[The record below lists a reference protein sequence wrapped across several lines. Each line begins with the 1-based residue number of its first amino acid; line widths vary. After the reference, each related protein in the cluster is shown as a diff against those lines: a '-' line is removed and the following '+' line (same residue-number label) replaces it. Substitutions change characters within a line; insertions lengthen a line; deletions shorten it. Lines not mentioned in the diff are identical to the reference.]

1 MIYADEVPTV
11 IEHTLATQGIHGLG
25 HRGSAGVNE
34 IGNVLLSERYLKRV
48 AMRAW
53 GSKHQ
58 GKFAQGFNEPRFDL
72 FGKESDQL
80 PFGPFLQ
87 NSSSAQRKVANSG
100 LSPTR
105 LFSS

>member
-11 IEHTLATQGIHGLG
+11 IEHTQTTQGIHCLG

-72 FGKESDQL
+72 FGK
-80 PFGPFLQ
+80 
-87 NSSSAQRKVANSG
+87 
-100 LSPTR
+100 
-105 LFSS
+105 